1 MKRHPPKVSRKKL
14 KAEIDMLKKQVLT
27 ANYLTVV
34 TANMAGIQ
42 MAAMQASFISKSVRE
57 SMGEGVEIKQ
67 NLISAS
73 FELQSRVEDLAFIV
87 KNHNSK
93 NQAQSAEVK

>member
-57 SMGEGVEIKQ
+57 SMGEGVEI
-67 NLISAS
+67 
-73 FELQSRVEDLAFIV
+73 QSRVEDLAFIV